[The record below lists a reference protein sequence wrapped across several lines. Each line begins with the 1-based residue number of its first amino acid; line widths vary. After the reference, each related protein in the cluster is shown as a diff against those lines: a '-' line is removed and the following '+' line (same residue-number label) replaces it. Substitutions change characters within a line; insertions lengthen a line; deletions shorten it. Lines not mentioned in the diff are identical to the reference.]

1 MKVPWVL
8 IPDYFPPDEGKK
20 VREYLRQSCSMDK
33 GGIQSGNKPNNEV
46 RRSQVGWPSH
56 KTNQSLFS
64 KISTTVKYQNQK
76 NWGFELGDKV
86 EWQLTHYTAE
96 DFGFYQRHID
106 MNPSSNSEIERK
118 LSVTLQLS
126 DPSSYHGGTFEFG
139 AVTPPSAKD
148 CRKCSA
154 LLIFPSFIEHGVT
167 PLLAGERW
175 SLVAWFSGPLFR

>member
-8 IPDYFPPDEGKK
+8 VPNYFSPDESEK
-20 VREYLRQSCSMDK
+20 VREDLRRNCSINE
-33 GGIQSGNKPNNEV
+33 GGLLSGNKPNSKI
-46 RRSQVGWPSH
+46 RRSQVGWPSYED
-56 KTNQSLFS
+56 NQSLFS
-64 KISTTVKYQNQK
+64 KISTAVKYQNQK

-96 DFGFYQRHID
+96 DFGFYQKHID
-106 MNPSSNSEIERK
+106 LNSSSNSEIERK

-139 AVTPPSAKD
+139 SVAAPSTKA
-148 CRKCSA
+148 CRQCGA
-154 LLIFPSFIEHGVT
+154 LLIFPSFLEHGVT

-175 SLVAWFSGPLFR
+175 SLVAWFSGPNFV